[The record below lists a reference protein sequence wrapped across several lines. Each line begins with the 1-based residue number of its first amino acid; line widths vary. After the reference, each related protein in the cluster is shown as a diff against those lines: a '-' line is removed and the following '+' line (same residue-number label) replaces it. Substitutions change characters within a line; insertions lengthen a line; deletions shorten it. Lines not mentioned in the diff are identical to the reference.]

1 MSKKYPLPKVIF
13 LDAMGT
19 LFGLKNSVGEIYS
32 AIATSYGIQADAYQI
47 EKAFINSFKTSPP
60 LAFSS
65 LQQPEEITQQEY
77 LWWQKIVQKTF
88 SQLELFK
95 LFIDFEAFF
104 QELYNYF
111 ATSEPWY
118 AYPDTIP
125 TLQKWQQKNIQLG
138 IISNF
143 DSRLE
148 RILES
153 LELKMFFQSITISS
167 TAGFAKPEPQIF
179 TIALAKHHCFPEQ
192 VWHIGDSF
200 TEDYQGAKKAG
211 IKSFWL
217 NRSDLSRINK
227 N

>member
-1 MSKKYPLPKVIF
+1 MTKKYPLPKVIF

-19 LFGLKNSVGEIYS
+19 LFGLRNSVGEIYS
-32 AIATSYGIQADAYQI
+32 AIASNYRVKADAYQI

-65 LQQPEEITQQEY
+65 LQQQEEITQQEY
-77 LWWQKIVQKTF
+77 LWWRKIVQKTF
-88 SQLELFK
+88 SQLELLEQFT
-95 LFIDFEAFF
+95 DFEAFF
-104 QELYNYF
+104 KELYYYF

-118 AYPDTIP
+118 VYPDTIP

-138 IISNF
+138 VISNF
-143 DSRLE
+143 DSRLYQ
-148 RILES
+148 ILEL
-153 LELKMFFQSITISS
+153 LELKSFFQSITISS
-167 TAGFAKPEPQIF
+167 LAGFAKPDPNIF
-179 TIALAKHHCFPEQ
+179 TIALAKHHCFSEQ

-200 TEDYQGAKKAG
+200 TEDYQGAKKAE

-217 NRSDLSRINK
+217 NRSELSRVNK